1 MENRVNFSISP
12 IGNSVDFY
20 FKSHKKS
27 IYSISNTLLIVE
39 DCKYT
44 CPGLG
49 CAGYVVGCAG
59 YVVGGLR
66 RLCGGSWYILYPLRG
81 ATCKS
86 CKISSKAEILKLD
99 PSVAIIILG

>member
-49 CAGYVVGCAG
+49 CAGYVVG
-59 YVVGGLR
+59 VTVIIGLV
-66 RLCGGSWYILYPLRG
+66 
-81 ATCKS
+81 
-86 CKISSKAEILKLD
+86 
-99 PSVAIIILG
+99 SVQLVLN

>member
-66 RLCGGSWYILYPLRG
+66 RLCGGSDSDDRASL
-81 ATCKS
+81 
-86 CKISSKAEILKLD
+86 SSTSTELANWN
-99 PSVAIIILG
+99 